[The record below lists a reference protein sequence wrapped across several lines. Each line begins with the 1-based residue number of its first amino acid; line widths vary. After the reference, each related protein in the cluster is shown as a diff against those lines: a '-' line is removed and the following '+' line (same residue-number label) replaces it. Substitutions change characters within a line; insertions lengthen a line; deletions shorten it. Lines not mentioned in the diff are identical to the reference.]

1 MRIVLVE
8 PEIPQNT
15 GSIARLAAATR
26 TPLDLIDDP
35 QLTARGFLAEMNQP
49 EFGRIRFPEGAIATV
64 VGRQLGRA
72 PKLGEHNE
80 EILGSLTD
88 LAHS

>member
-1 MRIVLVE
+1 
-8 PEIPQNT
+8 
-15 GSIARLAAATR
+15 
-26 TPLDLIDDP
+26 
-35 QLTARGFLAEMNQP
+35 MNQP